1 MKPFPKLLAL
11 SAILSGWLACDTL
24 DLPVPEPEPFRLEDY
39 EIIVEATA
47 GTKMTTA
54 GTWEDGDE
62 IYIALDGRDKDVYRL
77 QYSAGTDRFTIYT
90 VPGAVNQG
98 FRDAGTTVALHA
110 HKATLAFKNG
120 KFCGTTDGDVVYAK
134 DGTYTKE
141 GKTVTFKM
149 HLGTRDMSLVKVR
162 GAGRSCKIRNLV
174 NYTSLASLADLEWD
188 LTSTRVSAIYDKEAD
203 IAYCYGSLPEDRL
216 VQLQYDNEAEQAWYR
231 KVAVTA
237 LSGSEMT
244 TIDSPVNAPGDR
256 DLQ

>member
-24 DLPVPEPEPFRLEDY
+24 DLPVPGPEPFRLEDY
-39 EIIVEATA
+39 KIIVEATA

-141 GKTVTFKM
+141 GKTVTFKIK
-149 HLGTRDMSLVKVR
+149 VK
-162 GAGRSCKIRNLV
+162 
-174 NYTSLASLADLEWD
+174 
-188 LTSTRVSAIYDKEAD
+188 
-203 IAYCYGSLPEDRL
+203 
-216 VQLQYDNEAEQAWYR
+216 
-231 KVAVTA
+231 
-237 LSGSEMT
+237 
-244 TIDSPVNAPGDR
+244 
-256 DLQ
+256 